1 MAAAG
6 RAKPVNAAAR
16 PPRTTTKPTASR
28 QQSGRWTEEITMMY
42 WGNGMG
48 GWGIVLMTVSNLLFW
63 GLVIAGI
70 VLLVR
75 GVGRGSQVDAS
86 SGQRSTPQQVLA
98 DRFAR
103 GEIDEDEYTRRL
115 QVLSGA
121 AHTHGPGG

>member
-1 MAAAG
+1 
-6 RAKPVNAAAR
+6 
-16 PPRTTTKPTASR
+16 
-28 QQSGRWTEEITMMY
+28 MMY

-75 GVGRGSQVDAS
+75 GVGRGGQVDTS

-121 AHTHGPGG
+121 HTHGPGG